1 MGYFYW
7 LMSAPLPDRLDP
19 WRAVQ
24 SGAAF
29 EGEAAL
35 DELPRLAAAVIGA
48 DVPVRY
54 SLRFEL
60 DGQGRALVSGSVST
74 VLRLTCQRCLGEVP
88 VLVDT
93 PIAIALV
100 RASSDADRL
109 GLTRI
114 AGLPDDLDAMPVGDE
129 PIHVMDWVE
138 DELLLAIPQVPMHP
152 PGLCEPDAVAVPND
166 DALVKAES
174 PFAVLGALRGTKTGP
189 GADEN

>member
-29 EGEAAL
+29 AGEAAL

-48 DVPVRY
+48 DGPARY

-60 DGQGRALVSGSVST
+60 DGQGRALVSGRVSMA
-74 VLRLTCQRCLGEVP
+74 LRMTCQRCLGEVP

-93 PIAIALV
+93 QIAIALV
-100 RASSDADRL
+100 RAASDADRL
-109 GLTRI
+109 GLTQI

-129 PIHVMDWVE
+129 PIRVMDWVE

-152 PGLCEPDAVAVPND
+152 LGLCEPAAVAVPD
-166 DALVKAES
+166 EDALIKAES
-174 PFAVLGALRGTKTGP
+174 PFAVLAALRGAKAGP